1 MPDASRSIEFRLS
14 DEDAT
19 ARLGALLARAA
30 LPGDWLLLEGP
41 LGAGKTHLARAF
53 IRERLAMAD
62 EPPEEVPSP
71 SYTLV
76 QGYRAGGTEIIH
88 ADLYRLTGPD
98 EVAELGLDPDDA
110 TALTLVEW
118 PDRLGAHRPG
128 GALWVSLDM
137 DGAGRRVRLTVPAA
151 RARLIEGLRAELAAS
166 EGSMRA

>member
-1 MPDASRSIEFRLS
+1 MPDAPRSIEFQLS

-19 ARLGALLARAA
+19 ARLGALLAQVV

-62 EPPEEVPSP
+62 EPPEDVPSP

-88 ADLYRLTGPD
+88 ADLYRLSGPD
-98 EVAELGLDPDDA
+98 EVTELGLDPDA
-110 TALTLVEW
+110 MTGLTLVEW
-118 PDRLGAHRPG
+118 PDRLGAHRPEQ
-128 GALWVSLDM
+128 AICLSIDI
-137 DGAGRRVRLTVPAA
+137 DGAARRARLTVPAA
-151 RARLIEGLRAELAAS
+151 RARLFDKLRAKLAAS